1 MKNAFNRRRKINQDD
16 FAYVIYVSH
25 LCKNFLRIA
34 QVSDYLFLLLL
45 LLLLYK
51 LKPLKLL

>member
-25 LCKNFLRIA
+25 LCKIFSRIA
-34 QVSDYLFLLLL
+34 QISDQYIII
-45 LLLLYK
+45 K
-51 LKPLKLL
+51 ENNIMNKK